1 MKQPKK
7 LSKILLKAYLP
18 LIYYVII
25 IKIKKHMEDK
35 YPYLGINQIDNKN
48 YVVLFTEEDTGV
60 VVMNETNSE
69 VIKFGKITNF
79 DESKFKPLPQ
89 GQCVR
94 LSN

>member
-1 MKQPKK
+1 M
-7 LSKILLKAYLP
+7 SKILLKTYHS

-25 IKIKKHMEDK
+25 IKIKKKHMEDK

-89 GQCVR
+89 DQCVR